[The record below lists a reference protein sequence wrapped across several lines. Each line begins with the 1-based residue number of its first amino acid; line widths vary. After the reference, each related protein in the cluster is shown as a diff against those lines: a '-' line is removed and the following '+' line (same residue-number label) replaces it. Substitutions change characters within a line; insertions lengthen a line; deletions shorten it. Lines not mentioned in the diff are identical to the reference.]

1 MKRILAIS
9 LALCLL
15 LCGCGTL
22 TDGSYHNVT
31 PHKPNADQADPESI
45 HAVDYAG
52 LCSALSNMTR
62 SGTAG
67 GIIYVPRY
75 DQSRIE
81 SEMVLAVARTLR
93 EEPIAAYAVEEIQWE
108 LGTNSGQSAV
118 AVNITYVH
126 DRSEIRKIRTV
137 ADLEMAKAVIATELA
152 ACSTGVVL
160 YLKDY
165 EQTDF
170 VQFVE
175 DHADANPQ
183 TVMETPQ
190 VKVNIY
196 PEEGEARVVELKF
209 NYQTSRDA
217 LRNMQNQVSPIF
229 ASAVLYVSGDAQTHE
244 KYSQLYALLMERF
257 DYRIETSITPA
268 YSLLRHGVG
277 DAKAFAVVYAAMCQE
292 AGLDCRVVSGT
303 RWGEQWYWNMVLDEG
318 VYYHVDLLRS
328 NEVGAFHEWTDADM
342 EGYVW
347 DYSAYPADATMPTEG
362 E

>member
-93 EEPIAAYAVEEIQWE
+93 EDPIAAYAVEEIQWE

-137 ADLEMAKAVIATELA
+137 ADLEMAKAVIAAELA

-170 VQFVE
+170 VQLVE

-268 YSLLRHGVG
+268 YSLLRHGGKHRVKGG
-277 DAKAFAVVYAAMCQE
+277 DHHRLHHQQI
-292 AGLDCRVVSGT
+292 T
-303 RWGEQWYWNMVLDEG
+303 
-318 VYYHVDLLRS
+318 LRS
-328 NEVGAFHEWTDADM
+328 KLRHLLILLGLVIAAVHQAHRVLLPQLRLQSTVVRWC
-342 EGYVW
+342 VRQI
-347 DYSAYPADATMPTEG
+347 AYA
-362 E
+362 

>member
-45 HAVDYAG
+45 YAVDYAG

-93 EEPIAAYAVEEIQWE
+93 EDPIAAYAVEEIQWE

-152 ACSTGVVL
+152 A
-160 YLKDY
+160 
-165 EQTDF
+165 
-170 VQFVE
+170 
-175 DHADANPQ
+175 
-183 TVMETPQ
+183 
-190 VKVNIY
+190 
-196 PEEGEARVVELKF
+196 
-209 NYQTSRDA
+209 
-217 LRNMQNQVSPIF
+217 
-229 ASAVLYVSGDAQTHE
+229 
-244 KYSQLYALLMERF
+244 
-257 DYRIETSITPA
+257 
-268 YSLLRHGVG
+268 
-277 DAKAFAVVYAAMCQE
+277 
-292 AGLDCRVVSGT
+292 
-303 RWGEQWYWNMVLDEG
+303 
-318 VYYHVDLLRS
+318 
-328 NEVGAFHEWTDADM
+328 
-342 EGYVW
+342 
-347 DYSAYPADATMPTEG
+347 
-362 E
+362 